1 MRSQRVGTQMTQI
14 LDITA
19 SFVGVLCLVGI
30 LWWLLRKRKK
40 SQPKPPPAPK

>member
-1 MRSQRVGTQMTQI
+1 MTTVIDISVGFTVT
-14 LDITA
+14 
-19 SFVGVLCLVGI
+19 LCLVGI